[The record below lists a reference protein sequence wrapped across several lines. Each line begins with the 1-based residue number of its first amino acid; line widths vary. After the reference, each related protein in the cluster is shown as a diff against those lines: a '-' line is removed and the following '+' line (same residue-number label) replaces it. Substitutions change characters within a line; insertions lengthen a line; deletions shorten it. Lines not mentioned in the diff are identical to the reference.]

1 MIVVYRDTNANAV
14 VLQSQRDGTLGMFF
28 NNELR
33 AVGNEDG
40 TVQVSNIGKSA
51 AQGDNTFLEI
61 ASLPFASFVDQSEV
75 ALGADEVSTV
85 NAMNAI
91 FQFTGGA
98 VGQPPVITSST
109 NIVVAAG
116 DQVNY
121 TLEATGGVG
130 YEWDNLPAG
139 LVVST
144 ANPRK
149 LLGSITAGAGTYN
162 ITMKAI
168 NYYGSDTRTLTISST
183 ASYANTKSINFA
195 VQDYMG
201 ANAGGDVTDV
211 LERAANGSGSSD
223 AWTLAMWYKPSS
235 GNQAQT
241 IFYYGHNDITNQGF
255 IRLFQ
260 NSSGGAKRLRL
271 RYGSNNNYVQLTT
284 PNDSITAGTWHH
296 VVVTY
301 DGGTTGVASG
311 SLSSYYSRFK
321 MYIDGVLQ
329 TTTNTHQNYGY
340 SGSIVGQNFR
350 LGRLASGAWMRG
362 CRLDEVALWGSDQS
376 ANVAD
381 IYNSGSVHDLSL
393 LNVSPD
399 HWWRMG
405 DGDIY
410 PIILDNVGS
419 EHFIMYNMT
428 AADIVND
435 AP

>member
-14 VLQSQRDGTLGMFF
+14 VVKSQVDGTLGMFF

-40 TVQVSNIGKSA
+40 TIQVSNVGKSA
-51 AQGDNTFLEI
+51 AQGDNSFREI
-61 ASLPFASFVDQSEV
+61 GSLPFASFVDESEV
-75 ALGADEVSTV
+75 PLGADEVSTV
-85 NAMNAI
+85 NALNAI

-109 NIVVAAG
+109 SIVVAAG

-121 TLEATGGVG
+121 TLEAIGGVG

-195 VQDYMG
+195 TQDYLG
-201 ANAGGDVTDV
+201 ANAGGGVASIF
-211 LERAANGSGSSD
+211 ERASNGSGSGD
-223 AWTLAMWYKPSS
+223 AWTVAMWYKGSTD
-235 GNQAQT
+235 NRAQT
-241 IFYYGHNDITNQGF
+241 IFYYGHSDVTNNGHFRIQQQAYQG
-255 IRLFQ
+255 L
-260 NSSGGAKRLRL
+260 KRLRI
-271 RYGSNNNYVQLTT
+271 RYGTAHNHLQFTT
-284 PNDSITAGTWHH
+284 PSGSITPGTWHH
-296 VVVTY
+296 IMVTY
-301 DGGTTGVASG
+301 DGGTTGSASG
-311 SLSSYYSRFK
+311 SVPSYYSRFK
-321 MYIDGVLQ
+321 VYIDGVPQ
-329 TTTNTHQNYGY
+329 TRNNTHQNYGY

-350 LGRLASGAWMRG
+350 LGRLTSGSWMRG
-362 CRLDEVALWGSDQS
+362 CRVDEVAVWGSDQQS
-376 ANVAD
+376 NVSS
-381 IYNSGSVHDLSL
+381 IYNSGAVQDLSAL
-393 LNVSPD
+393 STPPD

-405 DGDIY
+405 DGDTY
-410 PIILDNVGS
+410 PTIQDNIGS
-419 EHFIMYNMT
+419 THFVMYNMT